1 MANSYCSEVILIK
14 TNISAVTLYDSGI
27 KNRGFF
33 SGLVVKKLPTDAG
46 NTGSIPGPGRFHTL

>member
-33 SGLVVKKLPTDAG
+33 SGLVVKNPPANAG
-46 NTGSIPGPGRFHTL
+46 HMGSIPGPGRFHTL